1 MVGKLNTNG
10 NTTYNMGEEYGRI
23 KNLLVIAGGKWSND
37 LCAIRNSELAILSLT
52 LLEAIVRMFPNEG
65 LHFAKVIA
73 NCVHKKKVIDTHNSS
88 NFLHIY
94 ALDIAIVAIVH
105 LQPSSMNEEGLAK
118 LSEVMGENL
127 GKIAPC

>member
-1 MVGKLNTNG
+1 M
-10 NTTYNMGEEYGRI
+10 
-23 KNLLVIAGGKWSND
+23 
-37 LCAIRNSELAILSLT
+37 
-52 LLEAIVRMFPNEG
+52 
-65 LHFAKVIA
+65 
-73 NCVHKKKVIDTHNSS
+73 
-88 NFLHIY
+88 Y